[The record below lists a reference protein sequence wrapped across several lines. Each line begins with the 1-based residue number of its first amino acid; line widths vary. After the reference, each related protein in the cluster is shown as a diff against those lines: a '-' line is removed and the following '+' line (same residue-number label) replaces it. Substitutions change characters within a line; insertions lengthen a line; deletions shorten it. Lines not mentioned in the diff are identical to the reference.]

1 MIDDRLVRDK
11 APHWFTKGQPVLKP
25 DGGGGTSDGMEER
38 VTRLETHFEYVRKDL
53 DEIKTSL
60 KKLDD
65 LPTKR
70 DLTNNLV
77 AIVTIGLAV
86 LAITIGGIVGGLAF
100 LDRPPLPT
108 PLDVPSRND
117 PIVQPTPPAT

>member
-1 MIDDRLVRDK
+1 MTVDRRLETLLSDLKTARETGRRD
-11 APHWFTKGQPVLKP
+11 GQDLQAG
-25 DGGGGTSDGMEER
+25 GGGGTSGSMDQR

-70 DLTNNLV
+70 DLDSWRWQWLATGI
-77 AIVTIGLAV
+77 AILALTV
-86 LAITIGGIVGGLAF
+86 GGITGGLALIARF
-100 LDRPPLPT
+100 
-108 PLDVPSRND
+108 
-117 PIVQPTPPAT
+117 AG